1 MLPPEVF
8 FVTACLSLVLQAG
21 NGFAGSQPCRIAFP
35 MTTQYISAY
44 YDTIIQG
51 KGCSSNATTNS
62 TAEVH
67 VINLLN
73 AGPVFRNDLA
83 EVNLL
88 IKSRNEERAYL
99 EPFVYVLNSRQPVR
113 WKIRT
118 DITLASK
125 KKHLF
130 VIPSY
135 STIRLVTGSENKR
148 VRKSMMPQDTQT
160 LMSWVK
166 NEYEVITSY
175 TELKR
180 GNQMTLNV
188 GLDKHAASDCV
199 IQENSSQKLNVMAK
213 FEQPQL
219 SSGCIVPQ
227 TDISRVAYII
237 EVEQVSNIA
246 NNTAAIEAH
255 LDIRSMSKKRV
266 QKDFW
271 LVLKSP
277 DHVNW
282 RVSTHKLQGYIDIV
296 ANSYVDMMRIRMDPV
311 NVRRDEILATDQGLI
326 RWVEDYLG
334 PVAMYTKINLANKI
348 KLVLPDTAGSNS
360 PKANPT
366 HIDPFSV
373 RAYTKNVIKRVLH
386 TECGEKGQI
395 IIHMKKSVM
404 KIFNLSWKQIT
415 LLDKGCLGEVY
426 KKELIIA
433 TAPEMCKTV
442 INHKGTQTHYSN
454 AIVIHK
460 EEVDTDLYDQP
471 SGMGINEVDEGEED
485 LGEEGS
491 GVSAMDGT
499 YIDDEDLNQS
509 PDRIEIP
516 IHCTV
521 PRKREEE
528 TVSTTTSKPRN
539 ISHWDPSSDIHYSM
553 VLYRSSHYTDPLHT
567 FPLALPANSRVYVKA
582 SIEADQSLR
591 VVIQNCWIFHSD
603 DAPIHWLI
611 RDGCIKDANVRH
623 QYGVLRSVTQY
634 ERFSFLLSNAT
645 PFSYLICQ
653 LSTCQNW
660 PKESNK
666 GIPMCVEESKLCDN
680 DSPIAM
686 LKEITLGPLYATDSK
701 SEPED
706 TENYN
711 ANSTIIKV
719 PKVHIVNQQPVS
731 ETSKDEDS
739 QKTSGQT
746 VIVEGL
752 DSGTV
757 IGIAFAA
764 FIIGVLLVAA
774 LWFIHTHTAPIKHA
788 VQSQAVLDGSGESTP
803 MSTAPLQINS

>member
-1 MLPPEVF
+1 M
-8 FVTACLSLVLQAG
+8 
-21 NGFAGSQPCRIAFP
+21 
-35 MTTQYISAY
+35 
-44 YDTIIQG
+44 
-51 KGCSSNATTNS
+51 
-62 TAEVH
+62 
-67 VINLLN
+67 
-73 AGPVFRNDLA
+73 
-83 EVNLL
+83 
-88 IKSRNEERAYL
+88 
-99 EPFVYVLNSRQPVR
+99 
-113 WKIRT
+113 
-118 DITLASK
+118 
-125 KKHLF
+125 
-130 VIPSY
+130 
-135 STIRLVTGSENKR
+135 
-148 VRKSMMPQDTQT
+148 
-160 LMSWVK
+160 
-166 NEYEVITSY
+166 
-175 TELKR
+175 
-180 GNQMTLNV
+180 
-188 GLDKHAASDCV
+188 
-199 IQENSSQKLNVMAK
+199 
-213 FEQPQL
+213 
-219 SSGCIVPQ
+219 
-227 TDISRVAYII
+227 
-237 EVEQVSNIA
+237 
-246 NNTAAIEAH
+246 
-255 LDIRSMSKKRV
+255 
-266 QKDFW
+266 
-271 LVLKSP
+271 
-277 DHVNW
+277 
-282 RVSTHKLQGYIDIV
+282 
-296 ANSYVDMMRIRMDPV
+296 DMMRIRMDPV

-701 SEPED
+701 TEPED

-788 VQSQAVLDGSGESTP
+788 VQSRAVLDASGESTP